1 MKRIISPS
9 ITNNSVKNDS
19 ELMPP
24 PLPLNK
30 SILGGASST
39 FNSYLSYKS
48 FNLSKSPIKTK
59 SITKFSED
67 LSQTNSYK
75 NVPFTNYYQTNS
87 PNLVSQGKISENS
100 KEENLNNIYNDTNNK
115 ITLNQKFIEQ
125 EVPKNEKDIKD
136 FVNNLLNY
144 IDVIC
149 SLGFDKYKLRNIIA
163 LKSKIEVRYYDY
175 LNQGLKKDYY
185 IDSLMKMQTELIA
198 FISRYNDKLIF
209 DKYGND
215 KSIINDDNSDF
226 FKLF

>member
-9 ITNNSVKNDS
+9 MTNNSVKNDS

-48 FNLSKSPIKTK
+48 FNLSKSPIKTR
-59 SITKFSED
+59 SITKFSEE

-87 PNLVSQGKISENS
+87 PNLVSQGKISENN

-125 EVPKNEKDIKD
+125 EIPKNEKDIKD
-136 FVNNLLNY
+136 FVYNLLNY
-144 IDVIC
+144 IDGIC

-215 KSIINDDNSDF
+215 KSVINDDNSDF